1 MSSPKSAAA
10 CLAAFFLMSGSTG
23 MYAAEIVIISTTASK
38 EALVELIPLFE
49 RASGYTVAATYG
61 PGSEMGNKIR
71 SGLTGDLLIAPSEF
85 TDPLMKEGRIVAG
98 SRVDFALSGS
108 AVAVRAGA
116 PKPEIGSSASFKQA
130 LIAARTVSYSRG
142 ASGLLVVDVIERLG
156 IADLVKQK
164 TVVPEPGELVGAVV
178 ARGAAE
184 LGIQQLSELLPVSG
198 IEIVGPLPAELQ
210 RSIVYGVSVLPGSK
224 EPEAARA
231 FVVFLRSPTA
241 ASVLK
246 KKGMDP
252 S

>member
-1 MSSPKSAAA
+1 MSSPRFAAA
-10 CLAAFFLMSGSTG
+10 CLAALFLMSGSTG
-23 MYAAEIVIISTTASK
+23 MNAAEIVVISTTASK
-38 EALVELIPLFE
+38 EALIELIPLFE
-49 RASGYTVAATYG
+49 RASGHTVAVTYG
-61 PGSEMGNKIR
+61 PGSDIGNKIR

-85 TDPLMKEGRIVAG
+85 SDPLIKEGRIVAG

-116 PKPEIGSSASFKQA
+116 PKPDIGSSESFKNA
-130 LIAARTVSYSRG
+130 LIAAGTVSYSRG
-142 ASGLLVVDVIERLG
+142 ASGLLVLDVIERLG
-156 IADLVKQK
+156 IADLVKKK
-164 TVVPEPGELVGAVV
+164 TVAPAPGELVGAVV

-210 RSIVYGVSVLPGSK
+210 KSIVYGVSMLPGSK
-224 EPEAARA
+224 QPDAAKA
-231 FVVFLRSPTA
+231 FAAFLKSPTA

>member
-164 TVVPEPGELVGAVV
+164 TVVPEPASWWG
-178 ARGAAE
+178 RSSHAAPPSWGFNNSANCYPCPE
-184 LGIQQLSELLPVSG
+184 SRSSG
-198 IEIVGPLPAELQ
+198 LC
-210 RSIVYGVSVLPGSK
+210 
-224 EPEAARA
+224 
-231 FVVFLRSPTA
+231 LRSCR
-241 ASVLK
+241 
-246 KKGMDP
+246 GP
-252 S
+252 SYMA